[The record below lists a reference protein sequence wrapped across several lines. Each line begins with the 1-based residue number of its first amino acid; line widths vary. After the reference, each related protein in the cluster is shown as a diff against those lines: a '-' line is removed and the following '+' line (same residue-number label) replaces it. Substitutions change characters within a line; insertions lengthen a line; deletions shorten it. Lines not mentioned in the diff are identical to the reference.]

1 MVLLF
6 YNKEWKLGDNVNGVK
21 KFFHFLSSI
30 FLYALL
36 VIIGIIFIL
45 FIAYLVDQGIAKK
58 NNETRSPLFGAYVII
73 SPSMIPN
80 INVYDAVVTMRVSEN
95 KIKLYDIITFLSK
108 EIDTQGTPITHRVV
122 GILKTS
128 DGERAYRTKGDN
140 NASEDRALIRQS
152 EVIGKVLFRIPMIGY
167 VKTFLS
173 SRLGWLVA
181 IVFPCLGIVG
191 YDILKL
197 FGLIKVKN
205 KENLALDTK
214 NKESG
219 DGQKDSDLI

>member
-1 MVLLF
+1 MVLLL
-6 YNKEWKLGDNVNGVK
+6 YNREWRLGDNVNGIK

-45 FIAYLVDQGIAKK
+45 FIAYAVDQYIAKK

-73 SPSMIPN
+73 SPSMVPN
-80 INVYDAVVTMRVSEN
+80 INVYDAVVTMRVPEN

-122 GILKTS
+122 GILETS

-152 EVIGKVLFRIPMIGY
+152 EVLGKVLFRIPMIGY

-173 SRLGWLVA
+173 SRLGWLIA

-191 YDILKL
+191 YDVLKL
-197 FGLIKVKN
+197 VGLIKVK
-205 KENLALDTK
+205 KRENLVSGINNT
-214 NKESG
+214 ESG
-219 DGQKDSDLI
+219 DNNQNSDLI